1 MKRWLILIGIVILV
15 LLAVGGTKA
24 FQINKMIAGFA
35 KAQEPQ
41 VAVSTLTAAFE
52 DWQPTQ
58 SAAGSLRAV
67 RGVTLS
73 TEVAGLV
80 DGVSFRSGEEVK
92 AGERLVQL
100 NAVSDI
106 ARLDALKADL
116 KLAESVA
123 RRDREQRTADAIS
136 QAQLDQSESTLA
148 AARAAVAE
156 QAATVAKKVIAAP
169 FSGRLGI
176 STLNRG
182 QYLNPGDAIVSLQQ
196 LDPIYVDFNMPQK
209 SLAALAIG
217 QKVSAVS
224 DSYPGV
230 AFAGEISAIEPVI
243 DADTRNVK
251 VQATLK
257 NPDQKLL
264 PGMFANVDVTV
275 GAKARYLTVPQT
287 AVSFNPYGETV
298 FLVVPRGSEKAEDPN
313 TPAELKVTQRLAA
326 EDAKIKAAQK
336 AAQDAEV
343 AKAEGKEVPAA
354 APAPPP
360 PAADAPPVMVARQVF
375 VTVGP
380 TRGDQVAILTGV
392 KEGDIVVTSGQLKLK
407 TGIKVAINNEV
418 QPGNTANPKPVDE

>member
-1 MKRWLILIGIVILV
+1 WLTLIGVVVLILIVIVGV
-15 LLAVGGTKA
+15 KA
-24 FQINKMIAGFA
+24 FQIKKMMAGFA
-35 KAQEPQ
+35 AAPEPQ

-52 DWQPTQ
+52 EWQPTQ
-58 SAAGSLRAV
+58 SAAGSVRAV

-80 DGVSFRSGEEVK
+80 DNVSFRSGEEVK

-100 NAVSDI
+100 NAVSDV

-116 KLAESVA
+116 RLAESVA
-123 RRDREQRTADAIS
+123 KRDLEQRSADAIS

-148 AARAAVAE
+148 SARAAVAE
-156 QAATVAKKVIAAP
+156 QAATVAKKVISAP

-196 LDPIYVDFNMPQK
+196 LDPIYVDFNLPQK
-209 SLAALAIG
+209 ALASLSLG

-224 DSYPGV
+224 DSFPGV
-230 AFAGEISAIEPVI
+230 AFTGEISAIEPAI

-251 VQATLK
+251 VQATLN
-257 NPDQKLL
+257 NPDKRLL

-298 FLVVPRGSEKAEDPN
+298 FLVVPRGSEKAADPN
-313 TPAELKVTQRLAA
+313 TPAALKETKRLEA
-326 EDAKIKAAQK
+326 EDAKIKSAQQTSQ
-336 AAQDAEV
+336 AAEV
-343 AKAEGKEVPAA
+343 AKAEGKEATAA
-354 APAPPP
+354 APVP
-360 PAADAPPVMVARQVF
+360 PAPASDAPPVMVARQVF

-407 TGIKVAINNEV
+407 TGLKIAVNNDV
-418 QPGNTANPKPVDE
+418 QPGNNANPKPVDE